1 MKLGL
6 GKGKLLALDWDRK
19 TVRMVLVRPRAD
31 GVDLLKASSVEIPAA
46 VRHDDA
52 ESLGAFIREAMS
64 QVGISAS
71 RAMISIPRDHVVLN
85 TLELPPMPSDELPA
99 IVQFQI
105 TKELPFS
112 ADEAALDFA
121 VSGVFDPKSPVSVL
135 VAAVRREQLNFYQ
148 QVVENAG
155 LTVERVGLRP
165 FANLIAVT
173 SRAQELAE
181 KSLLI
186 VEIGPQFTEID
197 IVRNG
202 RLVFSRAALLAL
214 PEHSVGESVVDSRI
228 ATNKA
233 VERDEDEVTRQ
244 SVSDLMVEIVRSV
257 EAYRATDP
265 AVSLDHIVVC
275 GATGLET
282 HLTQALGARYAT
294 TSALFTPDRAMQLA
308 ASRAKELRGFNAAIG
323 LAIGHARKGLET
335 IDFLHPKKP
344 VSKRDVQMRK
354 LPVAVAT
361 ALLFLGSAVTF
372 HCRFVKP
379 LQDQAKKLDSERA
392 KLKKQ
397 EEPVVKFK
405 EQVETLEK
413 WIDSE
418 QHWPTVLAMLT
429 EVFPAETE
437 AYASRADFEIS
448 ANPKTNTLDALMRIR
463 FRTASLGTVNN
474 LTAKLRESGFTN
486 VVPGKET
493 PNFNS
498 QDGYRY
504 DTNIDAIVPPPKK
517 NEEPRAGADE
527 ATKDATATESP
538 AAKAPTPE
546 KSPDAKPPD
555 EKPVDVKPVGAKPVE
570 STDSPKPE
578 AKSPPVNG
586 NASPT
591 TAKGVSR

>member
-31 GVDLLKASSVEIPAA
+31 GVDMLKASSVEIPST

-71 RAMISIPRDHVVLN
+71 QAMISIPRDHVVLN
-85 TLELPPMPSDELPA
+85 TLELPPMPADELPA

-112 ADEAALDFA
+112 AEEAALDFA
-121 VSGVFDPKSPVSVL
+121 VSGVFDPKAPVSVL

-155 LTVERVGLRP
+155 LSVERVGLRP

-214 PEHSVGESVVDSRI
+214 PEHGVGESVTDSRI

-233 VERDEDEVTRQ
+233 VEREEDDVTRQ
-244 SVSDLMVEIVRSV
+244 AVSDLMVEIVRSV

-294 TSALFTPDRAMQLA
+294 TAALFTPDRAMQLA

-354 LPVAVAT
+354 LPLAVAT
-361 ALLFLGSAVTF
+361 ALLFLGSGVTF
-372 HCRFVKP
+372 HYRFVKP
-379 LQDQAKKLDSERA
+379 LQDQAKKLDLERA

-413 WIDSE
+413 WIESE

-437 AYASRADFEIS
+437 AYVSRADFEIS
-448 ANPKTNTLDALMRIR
+448 ANPRTNSLDALMRIR
-463 FRTASLGTVNN
+463 FRTASLGAVNG
-474 LTAKLRESGFTN
+474 LTTKLRESGFAN

-504 DTNIDAIVPPPKK
+504 DTNIDAIVPPPRKD
-517 NEEPRAGADE
+517 EQPRAIANDTAKSAGTTEPPTEKTPNPVKLPE
-527 ATKDATATESP
+527 A
-538 AAKAPTPE
+538 
-546 KSPDAKPPD
+546 
-555 EKPVDVKPVGAKPVE
+555 KPVDVKPANAKPEEPKPAEVKTE
-570 STDSPKPE
+570 PKPE
-578 AKSPPVNG
+578 TQTPPTDG
-586 NASPT
+586 KASPT